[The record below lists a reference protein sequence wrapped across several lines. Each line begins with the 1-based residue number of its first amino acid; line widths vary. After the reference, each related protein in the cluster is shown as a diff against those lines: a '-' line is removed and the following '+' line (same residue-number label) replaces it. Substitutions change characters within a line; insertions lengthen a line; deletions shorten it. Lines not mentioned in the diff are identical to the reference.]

1 MQRTAIAALSLAA
14 AAGIPAVA
22 QTVAPEAAV
31 LTPERRE
38 VTPGATLTARISQS
52 IEADSN
58 YNLDDP
64 SPGTSYYGDTRA
76 TLDYLRESPD
86 QSFGLGIDVGVRPLW
101 QAGENFDVVVAS
113 PSAGYLSFSQE
124 GPNTLFDANLRAR
137 TRQVD
142 ASTSSFVDTNGD
154 LVPDTLQQGNVDSR
168 QQRYDANIDFT
179 LGPDAPSTYE
189 FTLLASAIDYT
200 NDAGTNLVPNDTVEG
215 QALWTLAINP
225 VFSAALFGGYTYYTA
240 QDNINSE
247 LNVAEG
253 EAGLVY
259 QPDENFRIRGGIGY
273 ADRHREGD
281 DLTTGERHTIQ
292 DDQGVTLRG
301 DFRYVLPSLTLQ
313 GRARWTEAAPSP
325 RLIGSVTGIYKLPR
339 GSVNGRVFQNFIGG
353 RNGDEERVT
362 GAGIGLTR
370 DINTLSRVGLDF
382 SYATQV
388 DQDNPDLPN
397 IDRADLTVS
406 YGYDFTEAVSGEIGY
421 SFRNFSE
428 DPTNASSNRVYF
440 VIGRDFVTGL

>member
-1 MQRTAIAALSLAA
+1 M
-14 AAGIPAVA
+14 
-22 QTVAPEAAV
+22 
-31 LTPERRE
+31 
-38 VTPGATLTARISQS
+38 
-52 IEADSN
+52 
-58 YNLDDP
+58 
-64 SPGTSYYGDTRA
+64 
-76 TLDYLRESPD
+76 
-86 QSFGLGIDVGVRPLW
+86 RPLW

-124 GPNTLFDANLRAR
+124 GPNTLFDADLRAR

-168 QQRYDANIDFT
+168 QQRYDANLDFT

-189 FTLLASAIDYT
+189 FSLRASAIDYT
-200 NDAGTNLVPNDTVEG
+200 NTAGTSLVPNDTVEG
-215 QALWTLAINP
+215 QALWTLDVTP
-225 VFSAALFGGYTYYTA
+225 VLSAALFGGYTYYTA

-247 LNVAEG
+247 LNIAEG

-259 QPDENFRIRGGIGY
+259 QPEENFRIRGGIGY

-325 RLIGSVTGIYKLPR
+325 RLIGSVTGIYNLPR
-339 GSVNGRVFQNFIGG
+339 GSVNGRVFQSFIGG
-353 RNGDEERVT
+353 RSGDEERVT

-370 DINTLSRVGLDF
+370 DINTVSRIGLDF

>member
-1 MQRTAIAALSLAA
+1 M
-14 AAGIPAVA
+14 
-22 QTVAPEAAV
+22 
-31 LTPERRE
+31 
-38 VTPGATLTARISQS
+38 
-52 IEADSN
+52 
-58 YNLDDP
+58 
-64 SPGTSYYGDTRA
+64 
-76 TLDYLRESPD
+76 
-86 QSFGLGIDVGVRPLW
+86 
-101 QAGENFDVVVAS
+101 
-113 PSAGYLSFSQE
+113 
-124 GPNTLFDANLRAR
+124 
-137 TRQVD
+137 
-142 ASTSSFVDTNGD
+142 
-154 LVPDTLQQGNVDSR
+154 
-168 QQRYDANIDFT
+168 
-179 LGPDAPSTYE
+179 
-189 FTLLASAIDYT
+189 
-200 NDAGTNLVPNDTVEG
+200 PNDTVEG

-240 QDNINSE
+240 KDNINSQ

-259 QPDENFRIRGGIGY
+259 QPHQNFRIRGGIGY

-382 SYATQV
+382 RYATQV

-428 DPTNASSNRVYF
+428 DPTNATSNRVYF